1 MNGAYNQEKA
11 LGVAFSVII
20 NICVLCTF
28 VWSSNSNHNTADM
41 IA

>member
-20 NICVLCTF
+20 NIRVYLRLKL
-28 VWSSNSNHNTADM
+28 
-41 IA
+41 